1 MVFAASPVQAEP
13 QPALQQA
20 KEQVDALHEEAEAA
34 TERYNGAADANR
46 RAQEQV
52 AVLQQRLADKQAALA
67 RQREML
73 GGIAAAEYRG
83 GGVDPSLRLLMTD
96 DPQGFLNRIS
106 LDRQLSARQQEALG
120 LVQRQRRELDQ
131 ERREVA
137 ERMAELDRTQR
148 EMTARKQTVEAKLRQ
163 AQDVVNRLS
172 GADRERLRREEQAER
187 DGKAREAAAAKRQ
200 YETTSPATS
209 DRAAA
214 AVRAAY
220 AQLGKPY
227 RWAATGPDSFD
238 CSGLTQFVW
247 RTANVSLP
255 RTSQEQVRVGRPV
268 AKSELQPGDLVFF
281 YSDLHHVG
289 IYIGGGK
296 MIHAPKPGS
305 NVEILSIDVR
315 GMPYMTAIRP

>member
-1 MVFAASPVQAEP
+1 MEP
-13 QPALQQA
+13 RTPA
-20 KEQVDALHEEAEAA
+20 
-34 TERYNGAADANR
+34 AADPATLTSPAPGTRNHKRNVR
-46 RAQEQV
+46 RKCPAHSGS
-52 AVLQQRLADKQAALA
+52 L
-67 RQREML
+67 L
-73 GGIAAAEYRG
+73 GGL
-83 GGVDPSLRLLMTD
+83 DPSLRLLAAE
-96 DPQGFLNRIS
+96 DPRGFLNRIS
-106 LDRQLSARQQEALG
+106 LDRQLSARQQEVLG
-120 LVQRQRRELDQ
+120 LVLRQRRELDQ

-137 ERMAELDRTQR
+137 ERTAELDRTQR

-172 GADRERLRREEQAER
+172 GADRERLRREERAER
-187 DGKAREAAAAKRQ
+187 YGKAGVAAAAKRQ
-200 YETTSPATS
+200 YETASPATS

-214 AVRAAY
+214 AVQAAY

-238 CSGLTQFVW
+238 CSGPTRFVW
-247 RTANVSLP
+247 RTANDSLLP
-255 RTSQEQVRVGRPV
+255 RTSQEQVRAGRPV
-268 AKSELQPGDLVFF
+268 AKSELRPGELVFF

-315 GMPYMTAIRP
+315 GMPHMTAIRP